1 MRKPTYG
8 EHLYNYLYSLDYEGL
23 NFDEA
28 EAREW
33 ASEADALLR
42 VARAAKE
49 NIRVHKV
56 VDGTTIG
63 TVFDM
68 KFATRELEEALKEVE
83 HLLD

>member
-1 MRKPTYG
+1 MKADVYELWATQSEEFWKERCRKA
-8 EHLYNYLYSLDYEGL
+8 LD
-23 NFDEA
+23 DEYTN
-28 EAREW
+28 
-33 ASEADALLR
+33 LIR

-68 KFATRELEEALKEVE
+68 KFATRELEKALKEVE
-83 HLLD
+83 HLL

>member
-1 MRKPTYG
+1 MCEMRKLTYG

-42 VARAAKE
+42 VARTARALVDRHSCRRAKE
-49 NIRVHKV
+49 LV
-56 VDGTTIG
+56 
-63 TVFDM
+63 
-68 KFATRELEEALKEVE
+68 ELEEALKEVE
-83 HLLD
+83 HLLEVDK

>member
-1 MRKPTYG
+1 MRKLTYG

-33 ASEADALLR
+33 ASEADALIR
-42 VARAAKE
+42 VARAAYAYDYCNDDDVYRKK
-49 NIRVHKV
+49 RLLRAMRHA
-56 VDGTTIG
+56 IG
-63 TVFDM
+63 DV
-68 KFATRELEEALKEVE
+68 K